1 MKHIGTRTLETERL
15 ILRKFTMEDA
25 ELMLRNWASDPE
37 VTKYLTWPA
46 HESIAITDMV
56 LRDWVSG
63 YERADQYKWAIVS
76 KDGNGE
82 PIGSIDTV
90 RLDDNVDAAEIGYCM
105 GKAWW
110 GRGLMT
116 EALKAVVDYLIGEA
130 GMNRVCA
137 RHDPRNVG
145 SGKVMQKAG
154 MIYEGTLR
162 QSDRNNMGVCDTAC
176 YSILKQEW
184 KKK

>member
-1 MKHIGTRTLETERL
+1 MKHIGTNILETENL

-25 ELMLRNWASDPE
+25 RPMFDNWASDPE

-46 HESIAITDMV
+46 HESIAITEMV

-63 YERADQYKWAIVS
+63 YERADQYKWAIVP

-90 RLDDNVDAAEIGYCM
+90 RLEDHICAAEIGYCM

-116 EALKAVVDYLIGEA
+116 EALKAVVDYLLGEV
-130 GMNRVCA
+130 GMNRVSA
-137 RHDPRNVG
+137 RHDPGNVG

-154 MIYEGTLR
+154 MTYEGTLR
-162 QSDRNNMGVCDTAC
+162 QCDRNNLGICDAAC
-176 YSILKQEW
+176 YSILREEW
-184 KKK
+184 KKQ